1 MPNFKMLSV
10 LIPLSV
16 AIGIAAIS
24 FSSIFVRWS
33 EAPVSVIAMYRLWL
47 ANVLLL
53 PWLAG
58 NWREISRLTG
68 KQWLLLLATGGALGL
83 HFLLWMASLRFT
95 SVSSSTS
102 LLTLEPIFVM
112 LAGIWWFR
120 QKPQRSELVGMGI
133 AVIGAML
140 IGWHDF
146 SFTLRSL
153 QGDLLSLLGAAAVAV
168 HMLIGKQ
175 LRETMSAYVYSFF
188 SFFLAACLL
197 AVYNLFRSIPLGGYG
212 LKEWGV
218 FMLLAAVPTLFGHY
232 LFNWLLKYLRAAS
245 VSMTVLGEPAGS
257 TLLALILL
265 NEPVTYKQLLAMM
278 ILLFGVWIF
287 LRKKEYSR
295 RKTHKLNGSLDQA

>member
-47 ANVLLL
+47 TNVLLL
-53 PWLAG
+53 PWIAG
-58 NWREISRLTG
+58 NWREISRLTRT
-68 KQWLLLLATGGALGL
+68 QWLLLLATGGALGL
-83 HFLLWMASLRFT
+83 HFLFWMASLRFT
-95 SVSSSTS
+95 SISSSTS

-112 LAGIWWFR
+112 LAGIWVFR
-120 QKPQRSELVGMGI
+120 QKPLRFELVGMGI

-146 SFTLRSL
+146 SLTLRSL

-175 LRETMSAYVYSFF
+175 LREKMSAYVYSFF

-197 AVYNLFRSIPLGGYG
+197 AAYNLFRSIPLGGYG
-212 LKEWGV
+212 LEEWGV

-245 VSMTVLGEPAGS
+245 VSMTVLGEPVGS
-257 TLLALILL
+257 TVLALILL

-278 ILLFGVWIF
+278 ILLCGVWIF
-287 LRKKEYSR
+287 LRKKEYPKADYS
-295 RKTHKLNGSLDQA
+295 